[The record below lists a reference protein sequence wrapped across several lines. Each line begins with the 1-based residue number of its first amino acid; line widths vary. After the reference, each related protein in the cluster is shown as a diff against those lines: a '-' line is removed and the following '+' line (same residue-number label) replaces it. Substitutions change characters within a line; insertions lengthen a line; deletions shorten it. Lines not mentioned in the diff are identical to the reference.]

1 MAALTIKYDEG
12 VKEYANFENKMNNK
26 INSIF
31 INLIINKFTS
41 LINNINNN

>member
-12 VKEYANFENKMNNK
+12 VKEYENFENKMDNK